1 MGLRPRFKTPFSQAR
16 DKLIAYAMRPLMVF
30 KPRTRFL
37 IACSALALLTTL
49 LLLTNRGSSFNEN
62 YQLGEVL
69 GRSIVAPT
77 DLTAVDQ
84 AETERRKNI
93 ARETSRPVFN
103 FDSSRG
109 ETSVQ
114 SFRADWDDLKV
125 QSDEGQSKSLAWSGE
140 GGPAVA
146 QAIAA
151 HNFNETDL
159 ERIASILRDSSAG
172 YIYDDAEADRLQRE
186 IVLIDVRN
194 SSSPVIVPAP
204 RTGMKALSTA
214 RRTLEQRIVNL
225 PAWSA
230 AQKTALNAAL
240 APLIRPNVVLA
251 PSATAAARETEASSV
266 EPVVISL
273 KRNQVVA
280 REGDTVT
287 PGILAQIKAIKSSG
301 NSGRPWNNLVGLLL
315 VVIAVYWVAW
325 KFAEHRSGSS
335 LSLSKHKA
343 FALVGSAILVQT
355 ALMKVGFAFGD
366 SMAARMQAPFNDPV
380 IWNFAIPYAA
390 AALLLSLIVDTQLA
404 FLAGMI
410 TALFAGLLAPNGM
423 PKA

>member
-1 MGLRPRFKTPFSQAR
+1 MGLRPKFKTPVTQAR

-37 IACSALALLTTL
+37 IACSALVLLTTL
-49 LLLTNRGSSFNEN
+49 LLLTNRGSSFNDN
-62 YQLGEVL
+62 YQLGEVI

-103 FDSSRG
+103 FDSNRA

-114 SFRADWDDLKV
+114 SFRQDWNDLKV
-125 QSDEGQSKSLAWSGE
+125 QSDEGSKSLVWSGE

-146 QAIAA
+146 QALAA
-151 HNFNETDL
+151 HKFNEADL
-159 ERIASILRDSSAG
+159 DRIASILRDSSAADL
-172 YIYDDAEADRLQRE
+172 YDDIEADRLQRE

-214 RRTLEQRIVNL
+214 RRNLEQRIVNL

-230 AQKTALNAAL
+230 VQKNALNAAL
-240 APLIRPNVVLA
+240 APLIRPNVVLD
-251 PSATAAARETEASSV
+251 PSATATARETEASSV

-287 PGILAQIKAIKSSG
+287 PGILAQINAIKSSG

-315 VVIAVYWVAW
+315 VLIAVYWA
-325 KFAEHRSGSS
+325 
-335 LSLSKHKA
+335 
-343 FALVGSAILVQT
+343 
-355 ALMKVGFAFGD
+355 
-366 SMAARMQAPFNDPV
+366 
-380 IWNFAIPYAA
+380 
-390 AALLLSLIVDTQLA
+390 
-404 FLAGMI
+404 
-410 TALFAGLLAPNGM
+410 
-423 PKA
+423 